1 MTALQIRRM
10 VARALA
16 SGGVL
21 ADSRSK
27 KSQTRYPAERR
38 KGKAMVWTSE
48 SSWLPK
54 ECTARLDAMGKVRGL
69 SWRDMPSVANSEDVR
84 AMNFWLWCRGL
95 LDQPNVKL
103 TLAQRARRDAMLAMS
118 AEEKEVLS

>member
-1 MTALQIRRM
+1 MSPADIRKM

-16 SGGVL
+16 SGGVV
-21 ADSRSK
+21 ADRRSK
-27 KSQTRYPAERR
+27 KIPTRYPAERR
-38 KGKAMVWTSE
+38 KGKVMVWSAE

-54 ECTARLDAMGKVRGL
+54 ECVQKLDAMGKVRGFT
-69 SWRDMPSVANSEDVR
+69 WRDMPSVAGSEDVR

-95 LDQPNVKL
+95 MDQPNVKL

-118 AEEKEVLS
+118 AEEKEVLA

>member
-1 MTALQIRRM
+1 MSPADLRRM

-16 SGGVL
+16 AGGVV

-27 KSQTRYPAERR
+27 PVLTRYPAERR
-38 KGKAMVWTSE
+38 KGKVMVWSPE
-48 SSWLPK
+48 SSWLPR
-54 ECTARLDAMGKVRGL
+54 ECTQKLDAMGKVRGFT
-69 SWRDMPSVANSEDVR
+69 WRDMPSVSGADDVR

-95 LDQPNVKL
+95 MDQPNVKL

-118 AEEKEVLS
+118 AEEKEVLA

>member
-1 MTALQIRRM
+1 M

-16 SGGVL
+16 NGGEVV
-21 ADSRSK
+21 AGRRAK
-27 KSQTRYPAERR
+27 PPMTRYPAEHR
-38 KGKAMVWTSE
+38 KGKIMVWTAE

-54 ECTARLDAMGKVRGL
+54 ECTAKLDALGKVRGFT
-69 SWRDMPSVANSEDVR
+69 WRDMPSVAGAEDVR

-95 LDQPNVKL
+95 MDQPNVKL

-118 AEEKEVLS
+118 AEEKEVLV